1 MVYNLANK
9 GAKSVMSEARFKAYD
24 TLYAKLGSKEREIF
38 IGQLR
43 VKKGKGGIQGVL
55 GVVKDDDI
63 KVLLQDDEIKEI

>member
-38 IGQLR
+38 IG
-43 VKKGKGGIQGVL
+43 
-55 GVVKDDDI
+55 
-63 KVLLQDDEIKEI
+63 